1 MKILTWLTNLA
12 GLSNLSLG
20 SRNLLWLIGNRPGTS
35 ELITRTLKHHI
46 GTLETTSR
54 RRSESHLDAW
64 NRIHTLGIASRRS
77 ESHLDARIASRRSES
92 HLDARNRIWMLESH
106 LDARNRIWT
115 LGITPRR
122 SESCVEL
129 FKHHQHLL
137 ITVEGLPS
145 SSIAPH
151 HRQKLLGIVGNCS
164 ASSETT
170 YHRQKPPASLQDY
183 LLVIGTTS

>member
-54 RRSESHLDAW
+54 RSESHLNAW
-64 NRIHTLGIASRRS
+64 NHIRRLESHPDTRNRIYTLGIASIRS
-77 ESHLDARIASRRSES
+77 ELHLDARNRIWTLGIASIRWES

-129 FKHHQHLL
+129 FKV
-137 ITVEGLPS
+137 IGS
-145 SSIAPH
+145 A
-151 HRQKLLGIVGNCS
+151 S
-164 ASSETT
+164 ASSQTAQHCWKLISIIST
-170 YHRQKPPASLQDY
+170 FSSPLKACHHLP
-183 LLVIGTTS
+183 